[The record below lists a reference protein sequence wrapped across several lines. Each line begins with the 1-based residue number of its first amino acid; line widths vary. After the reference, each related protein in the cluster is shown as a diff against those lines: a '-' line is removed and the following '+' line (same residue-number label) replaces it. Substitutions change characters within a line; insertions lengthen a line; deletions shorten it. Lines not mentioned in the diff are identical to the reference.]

1 MHGLSPIHPGAMRLT
16 CRLRSGRRSL
26 TALRRGEL
34 ETLATQSA
42 LLKDAGVK
50 RIFSE
55 NVSGVATRRP
65 GLERALDELEAGD
78 VLVVAKLDRL
88 ARSTLDLLRI
98 IDLIGKECAGF
109 KIAQRSL
116 G

>member
-1 MHGLSPIHPGAMRLT
+1 MRLT

-26 TALRRGEL
+26 TPLRRGEL

-42 LLKDAGVK
+42 PLKDAGVK

-65 GLERALDELEAGD
+65 GERALDELEAGD
-78 VLVVAKLDRL
+78 VLVVATLDR
-88 ARSTLDLLRI
+88 LRI
-98 IDLIGKECAGF
+98 IDLIGKECAVLQNGST
-109 KIAQRSL
+109 IL
-116 G
+116 GLTVRVHMAA